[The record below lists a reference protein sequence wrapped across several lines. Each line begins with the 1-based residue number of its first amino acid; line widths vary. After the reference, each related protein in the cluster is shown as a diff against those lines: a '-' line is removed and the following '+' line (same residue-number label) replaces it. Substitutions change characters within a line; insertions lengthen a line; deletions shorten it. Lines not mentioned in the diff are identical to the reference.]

1 GYKQGSRVLMDLIGM
16 PLGGGVLGF
25 ALDSWLNTS
34 PWFLLGLVVLSF
46 VAAFRNIYKISKE
59 RVE

>member
-1 GYKQGSRVLMDLIGM
+1 M
-16 PLGGGVLGF
+16 
-25 ALDSWLNTS
+25 NTS